1 VRLVISDDHPSIR
14 QAVMAELPGASWQ
27 RCVVHFMRNVLA
39 HVPQS
44 ERGVVAEELQEV
56 FVARRRGT
64 AESLARGF
72 VERYRDRFKRAVE
85 VFAQGLGE
93 ALTYLDFPSGHQ
105 RHIKSTNVLERLI
118 REVKRR
124 TRVVGVFPGE
134 GSLVNL
140 ATVVMLR
147 ATAAFPSGKHGEDWA
162 FRRYLDMGPLW
173 AVKKNPQKS
182 RLDPGRRSGSSSS
195 TSRGPAVRS
204 SPRTRPACPSVTLGS
219 TTCAR
224 VELLLQTL
232 LNGLLIAGV
241 YALVATGLALSLGV
255 VGIVNFA
262 HGEFLMVGAF
272 LSYLLFA
279 TPGGGPPLLP
289 GSGFPG
295 RLPGRGPYL
304 PRPHPSGPKGSRT
317 QPDAPHFWTF
327 HPPAEP
333 GPPPLR
339 GRHPGGGP
347 ALPGGDPGPGAF
359 LPRGGCPWGPSSS
372 LWPCSFSS
380 RPSSPGPPW
389 AWPCGRW
396 PRTAWPQGFLALRRR
411 GSIFWPSAWRRPWPG
426 WPG

>member
-1 VRLVISDDHPSIR
+1 MTEHLAAGYRERTPSRRGERNGYYTRDLITPAGRIAQLRVPRDREGTFLTEVFERYKRMTGEVEEAVLEMYLQGVSTRKVAAITEGLSRVRIGKDAVSRVAQRLEEELSAWRGRPLELAYPYLYLDAAYFKVNWGGRVVDLALLVAVGVNEEGYREVLTVEPAGGERKEAWRNLLKGLVERGLRGVRLVISDDHPSIR

-173 AVKKNPQKS
+173 AAEEKPTK
-182 RLDPGRRSGSSSS
+182 
-195 TSRGPAVRS
+195 
-204 SPRTRPACPSVTLGS
+204 
-219 TTCAR
+219 
-224 VELLLQTL
+224 
-232 LNGLLIAGV
+232 IA
-241 YALVATGLALSLGV
+241 T
-255 VGIVNFA
+255 
-262 HGEFLMVGAF
+262 
-272 LSYLLFA
+272 
-279 TPGGGPPLLP
+279 
-289 GSGFPG
+289 
-295 RLPGRGPYL
+295 
-304 PRPHPSGPKGSRT
+304 
-317 QPDAPHFWTF
+317 
-327 HPPAEP
+327 
-333 GPPPLR
+333 
-339 GRHPGGGP
+339 
-347 ALPGGDPGPGAF
+347 
-359 LPRGGCPWGPSSS
+359 
-372 LWPCSFSS
+372 
-380 RPSSPGPPW
+380 
-389 AWPCGRW
+389 
-396 PRTAWPQGFLALRRR
+396 
-411 GSIFWPSAWRRPWPG
+411 
-426 WPG
+426 